1 MKKMLKIFVE
11 YPFYGKIVVAIL
23 LIFGTIGFMNMKKSS
38 FPMVETNTLRI
49 TVKYPGATPQEMDE
63 GVTALIENAIRG
75 VSGIKEFTSQS
86 MENLSQITIISTF
99 GYDIDEL
106 LIDVKNQVDGISNF
120 PADAEKPIVS
130 KVRSRD
136 RAMYLALLT
145 ESEDRLKTNGMANR
159 IEDDLLRSGE
169 ISQIAMEGLPSN
181 RMEIAVTIDETQLR
195 RYNMSFAE
203 VQQAITSNNQDIHG
217 GTIRSS
223 REKIKLVSRQRSV
236 NPDDIAQIVVKSN
249 PEGRLVRIGD
259 VAEVRKQYE
268 EDPTESFVNGK
279 PAVILNIT
287 KLRTEDLE
295 DISAFVNDYVRTF
308 NEEQD
313 QFQITILEDYT
324 ENINSELAVFIKNA
338 VMGIFL
344 VVLLLT
350 LLLNFRLSLWVAWG
364 IPAAF
369 LGMFIVGALMGSTI
383 DKLSLVGM
391 ILIVGILVDDGIV
404 IGENIFTHFTKGK
417 SPRLAAIDGT
427 MEVLPAVFTSVLTTI
442 IAFTPLFFIEGFL
455 EMLYAMGFV
464 AVVCLM
470 FSLVEGIFVLPGHVG
485 NPKVLKADNKT
496 SRLSRISN
504 KIVYVLRDRLYMPFL
519 QRILKAKSLTIII
532 ITSLMIITGGMVI
545 SGHIPFTFFPPSPK
559 EMFNIDLALKP
570 GEHKEKTL
578 DKLQWIEKNL
588 YEVNRK
594 LMKKHGRDKP
604 FVTTTQI
611 NLGSAFNGIETG
623 THAGV
628 IRVFLNTSEETKVTD
643 KTIQKTLTQK
653 IGEIPEAYKFAMGT
667 SSGRAKRFGAP
678 VSIGLLGYDLETL
691 EKAKRELKER
701 LSGIDE
707 LYNVTDNSQLGGQE
721 IRIRLNPKAYT
732 LGLTQTSLM
741 KQVREGYYG
750 GLAQRIQDGKDEI
763 WFYVRYPDKNR
774 ETIGQMEN
782 MLIRTPQGNYPLSTV
797 ADMTM
802 GRSLSMINGYNGQ
815 RVIRVDAFMKNERAS
830 ITPIMNEVENDI
842 LPGILE
848 KYPEITYA
856 HMGQKKDTQ
865 EQIQSLIKYFGL
877 ALLIIVLVI
886 VIYFKSFR
894 QGLII
899 ILSIPLG
906 IMGAIWGHSIHGEPL
921 CMFSIWGLV
930 AMTGVI
936 INDSIIFVSRYN
948 QLLIEGHKVFQAV
961 IETAKS
967 RFRPIL
973 LTTLTTTAGL
983 MPLILEQ
990 SPEARFLSPMAIA
1003 VAYGI
1008 LFGGVF
1014 ILLTLPIQILIS
1026 NELLVKT
1033 QKLFSKNTE
1042 GITPESV
1049 ENAVINHQINQKLEK
1064 DIREEEIAEKTN
1076 KQNQ

>member
-1 MKKMLKIFVE
+1 MKKILKIFVE

-23 LIFGTIGFMNMKKSS
+23 LLFGIIGFMNMKKSS

-63 GVTALIENAIRG
+63 GVTTLIENAIRG
-75 VSGIKEFTSQS
+75 VPGIKEFTSQS
-86 MENLSQITIISTF
+86 MENLSQITITSTF

-120 PADAEKPIVS
+120 PAEAEKPVVA

-136 RAMYLALLT
+136 RAMYLALLS
-145 ESEDRLKTNGMANR
+145 ESEDRLKMNEMVNR

-169 ISQIAMEGLPSN
+169 LSQVALEGLPSN
-181 RMEIAVTIDETQLR
+181 RMEISITIDETQLR
-195 RYNMSFAE
+195 RYNLTFADI
-203 VQQAITSNNQDIHG
+203 QHAITSNNQDIHG

-223 REKIKLVSRQRSV
+223 REKIKVVSRQRSV
-236 NPDDIAQIVVKSN
+236 NPDDIAEIVVKSN
-249 PEGRLVRIGD
+249 PQGKLVRIGD
-259 VAEVRKQYE
+259 VAEVSKQYE
-268 EDPTESFVNGK
+268 EDPEESFVDGK

-295 DISAFVNDYVRTF
+295 EISAFVNDYVRTF
-308 NEEQD
+308 NGEQD

-324 ENINSELAVFIKNA
+324 ENINSELSIFFKNA
-338 VMGIFL
+338 VMGVFL
-344 VVLLLT
+344 VVILLT

-369 LGMFIVGALMGSTI
+369 LGMFIVGALYGSTI

-427 MEVLPAVFTSVLTTI
+427 MEVLPAVFTSILTTI

-464 AVVCLM
+464 AIVCLI
-470 FSLVEGIFVLPGHVG
+470 FSLIEGVFVLPGHVG
-485 NPKVLKADNKT
+485 NPKVLKTENK
-496 SRLSRISN
+496 SSQLSRISN
-504 KIVYVLRDRLYMPFL
+504 KIVYFLRDRLYMPSL
-519 QRILKAKSLTIII
+519 RRILQAKGLTISI

-545 SGHIPFTFFPPSPK
+545 SGHIPFTFFPPSPS

-578 DKLQWIEKNL
+578 EKLQFIEKNL
-588 YEVNRK
+588 YEVNRE
-594 LMKKHGRDKP
+594 LMEKYDRDKP
-604 FVTTTQI
+604 FVKTTQI
-611 NLGSAFNGIETG
+611 NLGTAFNGIETG

-628 IRVFLNTSEETKVTD
+628 MRVFLNSPEGTNVTD
-643 KTIQKTLTQK
+643 KTIQSAITQK
-653 IGEIPEAYKFAMGT
+653 TGKIPGAYKFAMGT
-667 SSGRAKRFGAP
+667 SSGRAQRFGAP

-691 EKAKRELKER
+691 EKAKKELNEA
-701 LSGIDE
+701 LSGIEE
-707 LYNVTDNSQLGGQE
+707 LYNVTDNSQLGSQE
-721 IRIRLNPKAYT
+721 IRIRLKPKAYT
-732 LGLTQTSLM
+732 LGLTQASLM
-741 KQVREGYYG
+741 RQVREGYYG

-763 WFYVRYPDKNR
+763 WFYVRYPENNR
-774 ETIGQMEN
+774 QTIGQMDN
-782 MLIRTPQGNYPLSTV
+782 MLIRTPEGNYPLSTV
-797 ADMTM
+797 AAMTM

-815 RVIRVDAFMKNERAS
+815 RVIRVDAYMKDERAS
-830 ITPIMNEVENDI
+830 VTPIINEVENNI
-842 LPGILE
+842 LPEIMERYAG
-848 KYPEITYA
+848 ITYT

-865 EQIQSLIKYFGL
+865 EQIQSLVKYFGL

-886 VIYFKSFR
+886 IIYFKSFR
-894 QGLII
+894 QGFII

-906 IMGAIWGHSIHGEPL
+906 IMGAIWGHSIHSEPL

-936 INDSIIFVSRYN
+936 INDSVIFVSRYN
-948 QLLIEGHKVFQAV
+948 QLLIEGYKVFQAA
-961 IETAKS
+961 IEAARS

-990 SPEARFLSPMAIA
+990 SPEARFLSPMAMS

-1008 LFGGVF
+1008 LFGGIF

-1026 NELLVKT
+1026 NDLLVKT
-1033 QKLFSKNTE
+1033 KTFFSKHKE
-1042 GITPESV
+1042 DLTPESV
-1049 ENAVINHQINQKLEK
+1049 ENAVINHQVRQKLEK
-1064 DIREEEIAEKTN
+1064 DIREEEISK
-1076 KQNQ
+1076 K